1 MIATFEE
8 RVRFHTDRALHHP
21 SNRINFNIGDARR
34 LSSTPH
40 NGVDT
45 RCGKNRKPMDE
56 RSAQEDIT
64 REKGKGDSLDAV
76 FPLMSGGVEGEE
88 RFKPFTRQHLMDNLL
103 MLMPSVKSVPGIAAI
118 EVCHRR
124 ISLYPE
130 PDSSAI

>member
-1 MIATFEE
+1 
-8 RVRFHTDRALHHP
+8 
-21 SNRINFNIGDARR
+21 
-34 LSSTPH
+34 
-40 NGVDT
+40 
-45 RCGKNRKPMDE
+45 MDE

-76 FPLMSGGVEGEE
+76 FPLMSGGVEGEK